1 MEKFQ
6 NLLNSLGGNLNT
18 FRKKAGFTEANFE
31 KFGRFLGGIPGQEEV
46 EQIRKK
52 NPKMDIFKSGEE
64 LKKEGKM
71 RSVDPI
77 TSEEVIVDIP
87 DDLKEGGSKKD
98 KEPSFKERM
107 SMLEGMAER
116 GANRQFLRA
125 GIQALANSP
134 LIGGKA
140 ALEAAKN
147 VRNLTALNMAA
158 MADQNLVL
166 SQNPTKQKI
175 AGKYFG

>member
-1 MEKFQ
+1 MPPALKLKSLPAASKIRSAAQ
-6 NLLNSLGGNLNT
+6 SIVKLLADIVKSVPSPSIFSESKPKN
-18 FRKKAGFTEANFE
+18 
-31 KFGRFLGGIPGQEEV
+31 IPTSYG
-46 EQIRKK
+46 
-52 NPKMDIFKSGEE
+52 IFKSGEE

-134 LIGGKA
+134 LVGGKA

-147 VRNLTALNMAA
+147 VGNLTALNMAA

>member
-31 KFGRFLGGIPGQEEV
+31 KFGRFLGGVPSQEEV
-46 EQIRKK
+46 NKLREK

-147 VRNLTALNMAA
+147 VGNLTALNMAA

>member
-31 KFGRFLGGIPGQEEV
+31 KFGRFLGGVPSQEEV
-46 EQIRKK
+46 NKLREK

-134 LIGGKA
+134 LVGGKA

-147 VRNLTALNMAA
+147 VGNLTALNMAA

>member
-140 ALEAAKN
+140 ALEAAKM
-147 VRNLTALNMAA
+147 LE
-158 MADQNLVL
+158 
-166 SQNPTKQKI
+166 I
-175 AGKYFG
+175 

>member
-1 MEKFQ
+1 
-6 NLLNSLGGNLNT
+6 
-18 FRKKAGFTEANFE
+18 
-31 KFGRFLGGIPGQEEV
+31 
-46 EQIRKK
+46 
-52 NPKMDIFKSGEE
+52 MDIFKSGEE

-134 LIGGKA
+134 LVGGKA

-147 VRNLTALNMAA
+147 VGNLTALNMAA

>member
-1 MEKFQ
+1 MSIQDKLRQ
-6 NLLNSLGGNLNT
+6 SDLSADTKVSLI
-18 FRKKAGFTEANFE
+18 FE
-31 KFGRFLGGIPGQEEV
+31 DGEDVIHAWDGYEEEV

-87 DDLKEGGSKKD
+87 DHLKKDGPKKD

-134 LIGGKA
+134 LVGGKA

-147 VRNLTALNMAA
+147 VGNLTALNMAA

>member
-31 KFGRFLGGIPGQEEV
+31 KFGRFLGGVPSQEEV
-46 EQIRKK
+46 NKLREN

-116 GANRQFLRA
+116 GANRQVLRA
-125 GIQALANSP
+125 GRQALANSP
-134 LIGGKA
+134 LVGGKA

-147 VRNLTALNMAA
+147 VGNLTALNMAA

>member
-31 KFGRFLGGIPGQEEV
+31 KFGRFLGGVPSQEEV
-46 EQIRKK
+46 NKLREK

-116 GANRQFLRA
+116 GANRQFLRS
-125 GIQALANSP
+125 GIQALANSH

-147 VRNLTALNMAA
+147 VGNLTALNMAA
-158 MADQNLVL
+158 MDDQNLVL

>member
-71 RSVDPI
+71 RSVDPL

-87 DDLKEGGSKKD
+87 DHLKKDGPKKD

-107 SMLEGMAER
+107 SMLEGMAAR

-147 VRNLTALNMAA
+147 VGNLTALNMAA

>member
-1 MEKFQ
+1 M
-6 NLLNSLGGNLNT
+6 
-18 FRKKAGFTEANFE
+18 
-31 KFGRFLGGIPGQEEV
+31 EEV

-134 LIGGKA
+134 LVGGKA

-147 VRNLTALNMAA
+147 VGNLTALNMAA